1 MDRLS
6 TVRIVKRA
14 GFALALVGPALGAG
28 GGCDGDAKG
37 GPPASRSRVEAVQ
50 ADAPAKVDPKAFCET
65 WHEPDS
71 APVLT
76 LPPLR
81 EPAPAKTAAGHSR
94 WINVWATWC
103 KPCIEELPRLARW
116 REALA
121 GKGDFELWFLSADG
135 DPEAVRAFA
144 QDHPEVAQT
153 LEIQDAAAL
162 QPWATAL
169 GVPGQAV
176 LPIHVFVDGQDRVR
190 CIRTAGVGEDD
201 RAAIEQLLLSL

>member
-1 MDRLS
+1 GGGTPVAGRGVRSARRELLRLATQREQGRVQARAHQPERVRGMDRLS

-144 QDHPEVAQT
+144 QDHPE
-153 LEIQDAAAL
+153 
-162 QPWATAL
+162 
-169 GVPGQAV
+169 
-176 LPIHVFVDGQDRVR
+176 
-190 CIRTAGVGEDD
+190 
-201 RAAIEQLLLSL
+201 